1 MASREKNQKAAA
13 AANVAKAAAA
23 ASEAAEPREVDP
35 LAYNVSLPEFEGPL
49 DLLLH
54 LIQSHELD
62 ILNIPMSFITKRY
75 LDYLSLMKSMSI
87 DIASEYLV
95 MAAVLVHIKSK
106 MLLPVVPKGQDDDL
120 EEEELDPR
128 EELVRRLLEYQKY
141 KNAAADLG
149 NQSVLGQ
156 DVFLR
161 PAVPVEKSDEIAP
174 LAEVPIYRLFD
185 AFSKLLEGKK
195 IKVEHEVTFDR
206 LSITDRINQIVTLLQ
221 ERKKVTFEQLFE
233 SEGGANQTRFDII
246 LTFLSLLEMTK
257 LRMTRLFQ
265 ADALAT
271 IHIELALSE
280 GDDLPDLENLVVT
293 ADGGAGGASTSR

>member
-1 MASREKNQKAAA
+1 MASRDRN
-13 AANVAKAAAA
+13 AKAPAPPTA
-23 ASEAAEPREVDP
+23 EEPRELDP
-35 LAYNVSLPEFEGPL
+35 LAYNVALPNAEFEGPL

-54 LIQSHELD
+54 LIQSHQLD
-62 ILNIPMSFITKRY
+62 ILNIPMSFVTKKY
-75 LDYLSLMKSMSI
+75 LEYLALMKSMSI

-106 MLLPVVPKGQDDDL
+106 MLLPAVPKGQDDDL

-141 KNAAADLG
+141 KNAAAELG
-149 NQSVLGQ
+149 QNSVLGQ

-161 PAVPVEKSDEIAP
+161 PNVPVEKSTEKGP
-174 LAEVPIYRLFD
+174 LAAVPVYRLFD
-185 AFSKLLEGKK
+185 AFSKLLESKK
-195 IKVEHEVTFDR
+195 IKVEHEVTFDK

-221 ERKKVTFEQLFE
+221 ERKSVTFDQLFE
-233 SEGGANQTRFDII
+233 STTNLTKFDVI

-265 ADALAT
+265 ADALAI
-271 IHIELALSE
+271 IHIELALTEDGESMMLGE
-280 GDDLPDLENLVVT
+280 GAV
-293 ADGGAGGASTSR
+293 DGDWK

>member
-1 MASREKNQKAAA
+1 MASRDRNAKAPAAA
-13 AANVAKAAAA
+13 TPTP
-23 ASEAAEPREVDP
+23 EEPRELDP
-35 LAYNVSLPEFEGPL
+35 LAYNVALPNAEFEGPL

-54 LIQSHELD
+54 LIQSHQLD
-62 ILNIPMSFITKRY
+62 ILNIPMSFITKKY
-75 LDYLSLMKSMSI
+75 LEYLSLMKSMSI

-106 MLLPVVPKGQDDDL
+106 MLLPAVPKGQDDEL

-141 KNAAADLG
+141 KNAAAELG
-149 NQSVLGQ
+149 TNSVLGQ

-161 PAVPVEKSDEIAP
+161 PNVPVEKSTEKAP
-174 LAEVPIYRLFD
+174 LASVPVYRLFD
-185 AFSKLLEGKK
+185 AFSKLLESKK
-195 IKVEHEVTFDR
+195 IKVEHEVTFDK

-221 ERKKVTFEQLFE
+221 ERKSVTFDQLFE
-233 SEGGANQTRFDII
+233 TTTNLTKFDVI

-265 ADALAT
+265 ADALAL
-271 IHIELALSE
+271 IHIELALSDDGESLVYAE
-280 GDDLPDLENLVVT
+280 GNV
-293 ADGGAGGASTSR
+293 DGDWK